1 MQLVVSLLA
10 VATFTENRSGK
21 RIAAWKAAYAR
32 WADERIIA
40 QAALRMSLLS
50 PHYLD
55 DIGLAHRALHLPDPT
70 PQDLRHHDSHGL
82 PLFPRA

>member
-10 VATFTENRSGK
+10 VATFTENRTGN
-21 RIAAWKAAYAR
+21 RLAAWKAAYAR
-32 WADERIIA
+32 WADERIIR
-40 QAALRMSLLS
+40 QAAERLNQLS